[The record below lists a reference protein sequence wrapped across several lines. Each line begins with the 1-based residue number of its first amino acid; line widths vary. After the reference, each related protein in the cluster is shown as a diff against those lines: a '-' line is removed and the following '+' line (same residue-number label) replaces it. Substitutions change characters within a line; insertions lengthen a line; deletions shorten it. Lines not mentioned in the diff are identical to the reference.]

1 MANNNTSGTSNSPT
15 PYSAGTFLF
24 VFDKGDTSSS
34 AYVKSV
40 EGGQTKGNIV
50 EEQHGASILKF
61 HHLSTIEVEPISV
74 ELGLGASKDIL
85 DWIADT
91 WKHKFERRNG
101 SILHAPYSGKTAF
114 EQTYTDALLEEATIP
129 AVDASSNDAAF
140 LKFKFRPHK
149 VDSKKG
155 DNRPLQGNEES
166 KQKLWLKSN
175 FTLEVDGFDCSHV
188 TKVDALTVKQKL
200 KALHTGRDRFP
211 VWEAVGV
218 ELPKLT
224 FHLPL
229 SHAADFLNWHKD
241 YVIDGKV
248 DKDQSKR
255 NGALTFMDH
264 ALTSELLTVNF
275 QQLGLYNLTID
286 KSEANEEAIKN
297 CKIELFFEEI
307 SLSLGAGF

>member
-1 MANNNTSGTSNSPT
+1 MANNNSDTSNSPFT
-15 PYSAGTFLF
+15 AGTFLF

-40 EGGQTKGNIV
+40 EGGHTKGNIV
-50 EEQHGASILKF
+50 EEQHGASVLKF
-61 HHLSTIEVEPISV
+61 HHLSTVEVEPITV

-85 DWIADT
+85 TWIADT
-91 WKHKFERRNG
+91 WQHNFVRHSG

-114 EQTYTDALLEEATIP
+114 SQTYTDALLEEATIP
-129 AVDASSNDAAF
+129 DVDANSNDAAF
-140 LKFKFRPHK
+140 LKFKVQPYT
-149 VDSKKG
+149 VDNKDG
-155 DNRPLQGNEES
+155 DGAQLQGNEES

-175 FTLEVDGFDCSHV
+175 FTLSVDGFDCSHV

-224 FHLPL
+224 FEIPL
-229 SHAADFLNWHKD
+229 SHASDFLAWHKD

-248 DKDQSKR
+248 DTEQSKR
-255 NGALTFMDH
+255 DGALTFMDH
-264 ALTSELLTVNF
+264 TLTKELMTVTF
-275 QQLGLYNLTID
+275 QQLGLHNLTID
-286 KSEANEEAIKN
+286 KSEANKEAIKN
-297 CKIELFFEEI
+297 CKVELFFEEI
-307 SLSLGAGF
+307 SLTLGDGFNG